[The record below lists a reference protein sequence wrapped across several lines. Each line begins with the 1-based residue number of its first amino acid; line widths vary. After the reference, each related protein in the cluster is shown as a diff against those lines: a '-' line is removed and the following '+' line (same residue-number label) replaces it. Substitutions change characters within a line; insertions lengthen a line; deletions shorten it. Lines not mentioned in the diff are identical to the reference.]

1 MEAAKKEVYYRFASY
16 KVQKNLPLHQVSFQ
30 LGRINH
36 LQPESI
42 LNRFQIILELA
53 CYCLE
58 NPSTDIAHSHLLAAS
73 HSCFHCL
80 IFSILFMKNSQL
92 REFSFHLSRLMLVNF
107 RLFCEILEFKFE
119 EYFLRAQLIFK
130 TVTFLVKDAYLLSI
144 LFFCRRRRK
153 LVFKWIN
160 IHKRK

>member
-1 MEAAKKEVYYRFASY
+1 MEAAKKEVYCRFASY

-80 IFSILFMKNSQL
+80 IFLFMKNFQL
-92 REFSFHLSRLMLVNF
+92 RVFSSHLSRLMLVNLI
-107 RLFCEILEFKFE
+107 LFCEILEFKFE
-119 EYFLRAQLIFK
+119 EYFLRAQLIFN
-130 TVTFLVKDAYLLSI
+130 TVTFLVKDAYLLTI
-144 LFFCRRRRK
+144 LFFYRRRHK
-153 LVFKWIN
+153 LGFKWIN
-160 IHKRK
+160 IHKQR